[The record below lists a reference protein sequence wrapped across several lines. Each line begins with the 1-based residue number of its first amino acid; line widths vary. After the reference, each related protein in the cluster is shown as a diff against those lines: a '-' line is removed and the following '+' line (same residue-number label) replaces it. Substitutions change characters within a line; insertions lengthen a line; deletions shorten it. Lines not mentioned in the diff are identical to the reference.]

1 MIRMDEDETKKWK
14 QMLLLNFAV
23 LGQDPRSWLNQ
34 AQLLKT
40 AADEVSKQ
48 AKIGADAITAQ
59 LGWVDPVYRYL
70 AGITIENL
78 LKGIIV
84 ADHPE
89 FIREDGMVEWL
100 AGHQMWTKHADQ
112 LKIIKLI
119 LTKEEENLLRVLEHY
134 VMWVGRYPIA
144 VTAEAYAED
153 QLDILRLN
161 LPAGFAATFDALYNK
176 LSEKLGEQY
185 GDFDKKRAST

>member
-1 MIRMDEDETKKWK
+1 MDEDEAKKWK

-23 LGQDPRSWLNQ
+23 LGQDPGSWLNQ

-48 AKIGADAITAQ
+48 VKIGADAITAQ
-59 LGWVDPVYRYL
+59 IGWVDPVYRYL

-78 LKGIIV
+78 LKGIII

-89 FIREDGMVEWL
+89 FIREDAMVEWL
-100 AGHQMWTKHADQ
+100 TDHQIWTKHADQ

-144 VTAEAYAED
+144 ETAEAYAED

-176 LSEKLGEQY
+176 LSQKLGEQY
-185 GDFDKKRAST
+185 GDFDKKRAGT